1 MRTMTNDLNPSRQSE
16 RGSALIEV
24 GIAIALLATGL
35 TAVAGVLG
43 TSMTNSARSQQMNT
57 GTRFL
62 EGVLSSL
69 DAQDNAA
76 VLAMNGN
83 AFFDRG
89 TQAQSSHRVQLTAT
103 RVGLSGVNVVLVLT
117 RLDTGVEVARVAT
130 FRAER

>member
-1 MRTMTNDLNPSRQSE
+1 MTNDHNRPQQSE
-16 RGSALIEV
+16 RGSVLIEV

-35 TAVAGVLG
+35 TAVVGVLG
-43 TSMTNSARSQQMNT
+43 TSMTNSARSQQINT

-83 AFFDRG
+83 TFFDRG

-103 RVGLSGVNVVLVLT
+103 RVGISGVNVVLVLS
-117 RLDTGVEVARVAT
+117 RLDNGAEVARVAT
-130 FRAER
+130 FRADR

>member
-1 MRTMTNDLNPSRQSE
+1 MRTMNHDPNQQSQPE
-16 RGSALIEV
+16 RGSVLIEV

-43 TSMTNSARSQQMNT
+43 TSMQNSARSQQINT

-69 DAQDNAA
+69 DAQDNSA

-89 TQAQSSHRVQLTAT
+89 TQAQSSHRVDLTAT
-103 RVGLSGVNVVLVLT
+103 RVGLSGINVVLVLT
-117 RLDTGVEVARVAT
+117 RLDTGVEVVRIAT
-130 FRAER
+130 FRADR

>member
-1 MRTMTNDLNPSRQSE
+1 VRTMTNDPDRE
-16 RGSALIEV
+16 PKAEKGSMLIEV
-24 GIAIALLATGL
+24 GIAVALLATGL

-43 TSMTNSARSQQMNT
+43 TSMQNTTRSQQANT
-57 GTRFL
+57 GARFL

-83 AFFDRG
+83 VFFDRG
-89 TQAQSSHRVQLTAT
+89 TAAQSSHRVQVTAT
-103 RVGLSGVNVVLVLT
+103 RVGISGVDVTLTLT
-117 RLDTGVEVARVAT
+117 RIDNGREVARVAS

>member
-1 MRTMTNDLNPSRQSE
+1 M
-16 RGSALIEV
+16 LIEV
-24 GIAIALLATGL
+24 GIAVALLATGL

-43 TSMTNSARSQQMNT
+43 TSMQNTTRSQQVNT
-57 GTRFL
+57 GARFL

-83 AFFDRG
+83 VFFDRG
-89 TQAQSSHRVQLTAT
+89 TAAQSSHRVQVAAT
-103 RVGLSGVNVVLVLT
+103 RVGISGVDVTLTLT
-117 RLDTGVEVARVAT
+117 RIDNGLEVARVAS

>member
-1 MRTMTNDLNPSRQSE
+1 MNQDPSQGLHAE
-16 RGSALIEV
+16 KGSMLIEV

-43 TSMTNSARSQQMNT
+43 TSMQNTSRSQQINT

-83 AFFDRG
+83 VFFDRG
-89 TQAQSSHRVQLTAT
+89 TAAQSSHRVQLTAT
-103 RVGLSGVNVVLVLT
+103 RVGISGIDVTLALS
-117 RLDTGVEVARVAT
+117 RLDNGLEVARIGT
-130 FRAER
+130 FRADR

>member
-1 MRTMTNDLNPSRQSE
+1 MTNDPDRE
-16 RGSALIEV
+16 PKAEKGSMLIEV
-24 GIAIALLATGL
+24 GIAVALLATGL

-43 TSMTNSARSQQMNT
+43 TSMQNTTRSQQANT
-57 GTRFL
+57 GARFL

-83 AFFDRG
+83 VFFDRG
-89 TQAQSSHRVQLTAT
+89 TAAQSSHRVEVTAT
-103 RVGLSGVNVVLVLT
+103 RVGISGVDVTLTLT
-117 RLDTGVEVARVAT
+117 RIDNGREVARVAS

>member
-1 MRTMTNDLNPSRQSE
+1 MTNDPDRE
-16 RGSALIEV
+16 PKAEKGSMLIEV
-24 GIAIALLATGL
+24 GIAVALLATGL

-43 TSMTNSARSQQMNT
+43 TSMQNTTRSQQANT
-57 GTRFL
+57 GARFL

-83 AFFDRG
+83 VFFDRG
-89 TQAQSSHRVQLTAT
+89 TAAQSSHRVQVTAT
-103 RVGLSGVNVVLVLT
+103 RVGISGVDVTLTLT
-117 RLDTGVEVARVAT
+117 RIDNGREVARVAS